1 MTIAIDCFGRALL
14 AALCISGISSLS
26 YAADMPASHTA
37 TPAPR
42 TLAEATAQQANSST
56 GRTDI
61 VARVDSPRVTNILP
75 WQEQPLSAPKNPLSI
90 SALDGSLS
98 PTDRDRLAYETQYS
112 RLLNQPTKTTS
123 SNRP

>member
-1 MTIAIDCFGRALL
+1 MTFTTRHFSRALL
-14 AALCISGISSLS
+14 AALCMSGISNV
-26 YAADMPASHTA
+26 SHAEETVTNNA
-37 TPAPR
+37 TSAPR
-42 TLAEATAQQANSST
+42 TLAEATAQATSSSA

-75 WQEQPLSAPKNPLSI
+75 WQEQPLSTPKNPLSI

-98 PTDRDRLAYETQYS
+98 PTDRDRLTDETQYS

-123 SNRP
+123 SNHP